1 MYSSTAKAALER
13 RKDSSRKSFSDASVV
28 HAVPGRM
35 RLRVRVLRWE
45 PDLAGSLKAFLQ
57 AQPGIIDADVNV
69 WAYSVTVN
77 CDPSCW
83 PADVLC
89 AFLQQV
95 PLEEIEQYKFLPS
108 SNETANSFLWSRIS
122 PSTCWK
128 VLGYVTLVAGII
140 LFVLPMVPGG
150 LPFLVFSTLCFSRA
164 AVVHRMQL
172 AQWTGL

>member
-89 AFLQQV
+89 AFLQQDLPIDV
-95 PLEEIEQYKFLPS
+95 LESTGVRHISCWNHLVCFTDGTGWIAFPRFFDPLLFQSSRGPS
-108 SNETANSFLWSRIS
+108 DAV
-122 PSTCWK
+122 STVDW
-128 VLGYVTLVAGII
+128 
-140 LFVLPMVPGG
+140 
-150 LPFLVFSTLCFSRA
+150 
-164 AVVHRMQL
+164 AVVLIRL
-172 AQWTGL
+172 SPEFFSPR

>member
-1 MYSSTAKAALER
+1 MFSSTAKAALER
-13 RKDSSRKSFSDASVV
+13 RKESSKKSLLDASVV
-28 HAVPGRM
+28 HAVPGRI
-35 RLRVRVLRWE
+35 RLRVPVLRWE

-77 CDPSCW
+77 CEPSCW
-83 PADVLC
+83 PTDVLC
-89 AFLQQV
+89 AFLQQA
-95 PLEEIEQYKFLPS
+95 PHDEIERYKVLPS
-108 SNETANSFLWSRIS
+108 PNETANSFLWSRIS

-150 LPFLVFSTLCFSRA
+150 SPFLVLSYLCFSRA
-164 AVVHRMQL
+164 AALTVPAIV
-172 AQWTGL
+172 